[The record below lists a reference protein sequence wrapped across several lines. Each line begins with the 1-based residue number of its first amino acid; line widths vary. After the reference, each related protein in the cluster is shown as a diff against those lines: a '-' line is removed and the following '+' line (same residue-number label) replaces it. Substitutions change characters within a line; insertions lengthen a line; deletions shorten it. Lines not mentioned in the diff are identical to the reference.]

1 MGHSNGKITAPINLG
16 DDVYA
21 TLGIGA
27 IGIGYD
33 LGYACAN
40 THGKINKW
48 SKKKPVRHSNLGIMT
63 DEQFRSVSYGL
74 SFTEGGNHDY
84 GIFSY
89 SAPNGGSSAPYRLT
103 DFDGYNQNAQ
113 TGLGL
118 KNYNITRDIF
128 NDKSNLDIYLIDDTS
143 LITCYDLRDSLLS
156 GYKIRLFITSKSGT
170 GKYYQTTIPVDKQ
183 SLKFTVP
190 YLNLTTSLG
199 AGDYS
204 LVLDI
209 EKNGTYKGFFPSGME
224 RGSLKITSNT
234 GITISMWPN
243 VSFTDNGSNYA
254 MSLYYGGS
262 GTRILNLNNQ
272 NLLWNTLNISNGSS
286 YTISNDNVFVQFR
299 WPGTNKEYY
308 SYVPLKRGVNLA
320 NWSINAG
327 GSSTMNYGCDRSQI
341 PKMTN
346 ASESVLLVTTN
357 IVYKHTDGY
366 YHNITNPVILRMK
379 KDSGPTPSSVDR

>member
-1 MGHSNGKITAPINLG
+1 MGHSNGKITAPINLS

-118 KNYNITRDIF
+118 KNYN
-128 NDKSNLDIYLIDDTS
+128 
-143 LITCYDLRDSLLS
+143 
-156 GYKIRLFITSKSGT
+156 
-170 GKYYQTTIPVDKQ
+170 
-183 SLKFTVP
+183 
-190 YLNLTTSLG
+190 
-199 AGDYS
+199 
-204 LVLDI
+204 
-209 EKNGTYKGFFPSGME
+209 
-224 RGSLKITSNT
+224 
-234 GITISMWPN
+234 
-243 VSFTDNGSNYA
+243 
-254 MSLYYGGS
+254 
-262 GTRILNLNNQ
+262 
-272 NLLWNTLNISNGSS
+272 
-286 YTISNDNVFVQFR
+286 
-299 WPGTNKEYY
+299 
-308 SYVPLKRGVNLA
+308 
-320 NWSINAG
+320 
-327 GSSTMNYGCDRSQI
+327 MNYGCDRSQI